1 MARTGATVD
10 TQREFPLRGESLQLQ
25 CALQAPASPRVMSE
39 RCCSGVISDLLMKA
53 AAQDGSSSDQ
63 TTSTSTA
70 GQDLTQ
76 GA

>member
-10 TQREFPLRGESLQLQ
+10 TQREFPLSRESLRHQ
-25 CALQAPASPRVMSE
+25 CAHQAPASPTVMSE
-39 RCCSGVISDLLMKA
+39 RCCSDVTSDLLMKA
-53 AAQDGSSSDQ
+53 AAQDSSSGDQ
-63 TTSTSTA
+63 TTSTATA